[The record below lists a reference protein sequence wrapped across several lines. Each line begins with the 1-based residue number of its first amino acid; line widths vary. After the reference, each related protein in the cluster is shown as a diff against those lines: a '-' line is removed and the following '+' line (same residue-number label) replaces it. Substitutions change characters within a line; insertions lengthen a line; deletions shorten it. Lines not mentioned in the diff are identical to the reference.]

1 MPLWLWFVDSL
12 LLLVALAIIALAAI
26 VVRRRRIERHPG
38 SFEMSVN
45 RRGMASARGWSVGT
59 AVYRND
65 TVEWYRTF
73 SLSWRPRLTLPR
85 GDVEISGRR
94 TPEAGESHVLA
105 PGQVVVSCEEHQSGT
120 VVHLALTPQALT
132 GLLAWLESSPPG
144 KGVNAVW

>member
-12 LLLVALAIIALAAI
+12 LLLVALAIVALAAI
-26 VVRRRRIERHPG
+26 VVRRRRLERNPG

-45 RRGMASARGWSVGT
+45 WRGVGAARGWAVGT
-59 AVYRND
+59 AVYRHN

-94 TPEAGESHVLA
+94 QPEPGESHVLA
-105 PGQVVVSCEEHQSGT
+105 PDQVVVACQEHRTHGT
-120 VVHLALTPQALT
+120 VHLALTPQALT